1 VREHVPM
8 KRDHGAIAAQLVD
21 LETNVDWQSAA
32 REIHEAVVQ
41 ILKAMNDLQERI
53 ETLENDAR

>member
-1 VREHVPM
+1 M